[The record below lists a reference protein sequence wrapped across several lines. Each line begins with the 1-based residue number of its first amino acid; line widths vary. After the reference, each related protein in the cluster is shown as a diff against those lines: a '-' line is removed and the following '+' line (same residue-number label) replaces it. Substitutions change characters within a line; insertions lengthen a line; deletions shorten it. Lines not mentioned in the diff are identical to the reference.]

1 MLAFQ
6 PDRAA
11 PVLALTNNLKDTCP
25 GNAASISMRA
35 RSACPRKN
43 QDGMIPPNDGART
56 GLGQQCLSSLAN

>member
-43 QDGMIPPNDGART
+43 QDGITPP
-56 GLGQQCLSSLAN
+56 Q

>member
-43 QDGMIPPNDGART
+43 QDGITPPNEGVCAGR
-56 GLGQQCLSSLAN
+56 GQQGLSSLAN